1 MARPQGR
8 AGSRQ
13 FEVHASIFPVKLAK
27 THQRSAFLRYA
38 YSNLFLM
45 KKLLFTLLALGGT
58 STAFAQVEIGLKLS
72 PSITSLRADGPT
84 SNKFENSDT
93 KLSLGGGLLVD
104 YFFGENYAFS
114 TGLFLTGRGGTFK
127 YTANGSSEQ
136 QKLAIQYL
144 ELPVTVKLFT
154 NEVAPGT
161 RVYFQVGGAL
171 ATPVGARINGK
182 TSYELDNT
190 KASDHVLFI
199 DANVLA
205 GTGVEYQLGKS
216 TKIFAGLSYHRGLMN
231 IDSYFDDERDIK
243 DVTIKN
249 SEVAL
254 DLGIKF

>member
-1 MARPQGR
+1 
-8 AGSRQ
+8 
-13 FEVHASIFPVKLAK
+13 
-27 THQRSAFLRYA
+27 
-38 YSNLFLM
+38 M
-45 KKLLFTLLALGGT
+45 KKLLFTLLALAGT
-58 STAFAQVEIGLKLS
+58 STAFAQVEIGLKVS
-72 PSITSLRADGPT
+72 PSITSLRTDGP
-84 SNKFENSDT
+84 SGDKFENGDT

-114 TGLFLTGRGGTFK
+114 TGLFLTGRGGTFS
-127 YTANGSSEQ
+127 YSDNSGGTGPGVPAS

-171 ATPVGARINGK
+171 ATPVGVRINGNK
-182 TSYELDNT
+182 FYQDPGNNNNET
-190 KASDHVLFI
+190 KALDHVFFL

-205 GTGVEYQLGKS
+205 GAGVEYQLGAS
-216 TKIFAGLSYHRGLMN
+216 TKIFAGLSYHRGL
-231 IDSYFDDERDIK
+231 IDLDRYLEKSRGFK
-243 DVTIKN
+243 NVSIKN